1 MIADVLKH
9 GLPLNVLTSFLVVL
23 VMNKIRFASTQ
34 RDFVSTLNKRVT
46 EYFNKNNIARHGNI
60 QMAIKTIVMFL
71 LYFVPYTLLLT
82 NTITSV
88 FGLVSMVV
96 IMALGLA
103 GIGLSVMHDANHG
116 AYTKSK
122 RINNLIG
129 YSLNLVG
136 ANAFNWKVQHNVLH
150 HTYTNVHEEDEDISP
165 RGALRLT
172 PHSDWRKMHKYQF
185 VYAWLLY
192 GLMTIVWLFYKDF
205 SRLFKYQRNGM
216 VKAQNASPAK
226 EWAILL
232 GTKLFYVTY
241 IFVLPLALTSLFWWQ
256 VVMGVLVMHYIA
268 GFILAIIFQPA
279 HVIEGTAFPMPNE
292 TRTLENNWAVHQLM
306 TTTNFGNK
314 SKWFSW
320 YVGGLNFQIE
330 HHLFPNICH
339 VHYSKIASIVKSTAH
354 EFGLPYKSS
363 RTFFQALVGHARLL
377 KQLGAR
383 PALVSVPV
391 NRNKM

>member
-1 MIADVLKH
+1 
-9 GLPLNVLTSFLVVL
+9 
-23 VMNKIRFASTQ
+23 MNKKIRFATTE
-34 RDFVSTLNKRVT
+34 RDFVSTLNKRVS
-46 EYFNKNNIARHGNI
+46 EYFSNNNLARHGNV
-60 QMAIKTIVMFL
+60 QMIVKTIVMFL
-71 LYFVPYTLLLT
+71 LYFVPYTLILT
-82 NTITSV
+82 STVTNS
-88 FGLVSMVV
+88 FGLISMVV
-96 IMALGLA
+96 VMALGLA

-116 AYTKSK
+116 AYTNSK
-122 RINNLIG
+122 RINNFIG

-172 PHSDWRKMHKYQF
+172 PHSDWKRMHKYQF
-185 VYAWLLY
+185 VYAWFLY

-216 VKAQNASPAK
+216 VRAQHASAAK
-226 EWAILL
+226 EWVILL
-232 GTKLFYVTY
+232 GTKLFYVSY
-241 IFVLPLALTSLFWWQ
+241 IFVLPLTLTSLLWWQ
-256 VVMGVLVMHYIA
+256 IAIGILLMHYIA

-279 HVIEGTAFPMPNE
+279 HVIEGTAFPIPDE

-339 VHYSKIASIVKSTAH
+339 VHYSKIASIVKSTAK

-363 RTFFQALVGHARLL
+363 RTFAQALVGHARLL
-377 KQLGAR
+377 KELGAR
-383 PALVSVPV
+383 PVNLQSTVS
-391 NRNKM
+391 